1 MNKVLVEILGLST
14 SPASNGYAL
23 ILQEKSGHRRLP
35 IMIEAAQAQ
44 AIALEMEG
52 IKSQRPMSHD
62 LMKSIVETMGSRLV
76 EIIINDIQD
85 STFYAQLILESAG
98 TEVDARPSDAI
109 ALAVRF
115 NAPIYVAVEVMDEA
129 AFEAESSDY
138 EGEGDEMADES
149 LATTVEERTTEKSS
163 MSRREVLAQE
173 LQKAIDKEDYETA
186 AIIRDEISKLDNDS
200 DGDAS

>member
-1 MNKVLVEILGLST
+1 
-14 SPASNGYAL
+14 
-23 ILQEKSGHRRLP
+23 
-35 IMIEAAQAQ
+35 MIEAAQAQ